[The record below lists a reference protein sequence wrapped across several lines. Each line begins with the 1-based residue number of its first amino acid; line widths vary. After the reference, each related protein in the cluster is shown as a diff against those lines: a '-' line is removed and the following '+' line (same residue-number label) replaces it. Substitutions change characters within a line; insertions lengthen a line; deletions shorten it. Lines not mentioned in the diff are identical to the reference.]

1 MTIVRSKIKLP
12 GKSTDV
18 ATLYYV
24 MISRNFPLQEVPKF
38 YFDGSF
44 LAIY

>member
-1 MTIVRSKIKLP
+1 MTTVQSKIKLP

-18 ATLYYV
+18 AALYYV
-24 MISRNFPLQEVPKF
+24 MISRKLSLQEVPKF